1 MLLSLAMAVWLFG
14 VCAAGMST
22 ESIAPSFRR
31 AILVRHGAVDRARAE
46 PALKPGAFYGGN
58 VDVPLSK
65 LGEAE
70 ALAAARLI
78 ATDYGAQVSQVWSSP
93 MKRAR
98 FGARAVGTALAAA
111 GETWTPPLPVEE
123 FEAFREIDR
132 GPIGTGWTD
141 LTPEE
146 IEARDGEGAIW
157 RCANEQTLGAW
168 RQRNGGEGF
177 CDLRARVLAQR
188 DALLVAVP
196 LGGAGV
202 IAAQLVREKW
212 PLASRL
218 AWPVDLLRRK
228 ALAEKGASG

>member
-1 MLLSLAMAVWLFG
+1 
-14 VCAAGMST
+14 MST

-65 LGEAE
+65 VGEAE

-78 ATDYGAQVSQVWSSP
+78 ATDYSAQIGTVWSSP

-111 GETWTPPLPVEE
+111 AETWSPPLPVEE

-132 GPIGTGWTD
+132 GPIGIGWTG

-146 IEARDGEGAIW
+146 IEARDGPDAIW
-157 RCANEQTLGAW
+157 RCVKEQAPGGCMDWAW
-168 RQRNGGEGF
+168 RGPGGGLEGAYPHAYPRAASPSICTDHAQVCQRADAWCVARAQRRRGLLRPA
-177 CDLRARVLAQR
+177 CSRARQA
-188 DALLVAVP
+188 
-196 LGGAGV
+196 
-202 IAAQLVREKW
+202 
-212 PLASRL
+212 
-218 AWPVDLLRRK
+218 RRPP
-228 ALAEKGASG
+228 

>member
-1 MLLSLAMAVWLFG
+1 MARLLSLAMAVG
-14 VCAAGMST
+14 AAGMST
-22 ESIAPSFRR
+22 EPIAGFRR

-78 ATDYGAQVSQVWSSP
+78 ATDYGSQVGKIWSSP

-111 GETWTPPLPVEE
+111 ADTWSPPMPVEE
-123 FEAFREIDR
+123 FEGFREIDR

-157 RCANEQTLGAW
+157 RCADEHTAEHALQAGPRAW
-168 RQRNGGEGF
+168 
-177 CDLRARVLAQR
+177 LAYARA
-188 DALLVAVP
+188 
-196 LGGAGV
+196 
-202 IAAQLVREKW
+202 
-212 PLASRL
+212 
-218 AWPVDLLRRK
+218 
-228 ALAEKGASG
+228 

>member
-1 MLLSLAMAVWLFG
+1 MLRALRLQLSLALAVR
-14 VCAAGMST
+14 AAGMST

-46 PALKPGAFYGGN
+46 PALKPGSFYGGN

-65 LGEAE
+65 VGEAE

-78 ATDYGAQVSQVWSSP
+78 ATDYSAQIGTIWSSP

-111 GETWTPPLPVEE
+111 AATWSPPLPVEE

-132 GPIGTGWTD
+132 GPIGIGWTG

-146 IEARDGEGAIW
+146 IEARDGPDAIW
-157 RCANEQTLGAW
+157 RCVNEQAPGGDLDGAW
-168 RQRNGGEGF
+168 RGF
-177 CDLRARVLAQR
+177 ARG
-188 DALLVAVP
+188 P
-196 LGGAGV
+196 GGAWRGTGGG
-202 IAAQLVREKW
+202 REG
-212 PLASRL
+212 
-218 AWPVDLLRRK
+218 AWR
-228 ALAEKGASG
+228 GACPYAYP

>member
-1 MLLSLAMAVWLFG
+1 MAVWLFG
-14 VCAAGMST
+14 VCAAGIST

-78 ATDYGAQVSQVWSSP
+78 AADYGTQVGTIWSSP

-111 GETWTPPLPVEE
+111 ADTWSPPLPVEE

-146 IEARDGEGAIW
+146 IEARDGPDAIW
-157 RCANEQTLGAW
+157 RCVNEQALK
-168 RQRNGGEGF
+168 
-177 CDLRARVLAQR
+177 CAR
-188 DALLVAVP
+188 P
-196 LGGAGV
+196 
-202 IAAQLVREKW
+202 
-212 PLASRL
+212 
-218 AWPVDLLRRK
+218 
-228 ALAEKGASG
+228 

>member
-1 MLLSLAMAVWLFG
+1 MIGYLFVSNAVDGWYLQPHPNTARRSTMLRLRLQLALAMAVR
-14 VCAAGMST
+14 AAGMST
-22 ESIAPSFRR
+22 EAIAPSFRR

-65 LGEAE
+65 VGEAE

-78 ATDYGAQVSQVWSSP
+78 AADYGAQIGTIWSSP

-98 FGARAVGTALAAA
+98 FGARAVGTALASAA
-111 GETWTPPLPVEE
+111 ESWSPPLPVEE

-146 IEARDGEGAIW
+146 IEARDGPDAIW
-157 RCANEQTLGAW
+157 RCVHEQTLV
-168 RQRNGGEGF
+168 RVRRN
-177 CDLRARVLAQR
+177 
-188 DALLVAVP
+188 VP
-196 LGGAGV
+196 
-202 IAAQLVREKW
+202 R
-212 PLASRL
+212 PRPAS
-218 AWPVDLLRRK
+218 P
-228 ALAEKGASG
+228 

>member
-1 MLLSLAMAVWLFG
+1 MLRLRLQLALAMAVR
-14 VCAAGMST
+14 AAGMSS
-22 ESIAPSFRR
+22 EAIAPSFRR

-65 LGEAE
+65 VGEAE

-78 ATDYGAQVSQVWSSP
+78 AADYGAQIGTIWSSP

-98 FGARAVGTALAAA
+98 FGARAVGTALASAA
-111 GETWTPPLPVEE
+111 ETWSSPLPVEE

-146 IEARDGEGAIW
+146 IEARDGPDAIW
-157 RCANEQTLGAW
+157 RCVHEQTLV
-168 RQRNGGEGF
+168 RVRRNVPGP
-177 CDLRARVLAQR
+177 RPKRV
-188 DALLVAVP
+188 ALDRMRRP
-196 LGGAGV
+196 CAGV
-202 IAAQLVREKW
+202 PTNR
-212 PLASRL
+212 RL
-218 AWPVDLLRRK
+218 AR
-228 ALAEKGASG
+228 GASATAAKASATCVRVCSVSEMRSCALCLSAAPV